1 MILAGESTRGG
12 ESLRHA
18 AARTGMRGSGCC
30 ATTEP
35 VNKLKTVGT
44 YVLIGAFVGGVIA
57 SFVVPPVLAWYNET
71 GKISSA
77 SQVQTLCNLPELIRY
92 TSSRLLRGQ
101 LIGAAIGALVF
112 LYPGFLAARRAEEA
126 EGSSTPA

>member
-1 MILAGESTRGG
+1 M
-12 ESLRHA
+12 
-18 AARTGMRGSGCC
+18 
-30 ATTEP
+30 
-35 VNKLKTVGT
+35 NKLKTVGT

-112 LYPGFLAARRAEEA
+112 LYPGIVAARRHDEA
-126 EGSSTPA
+126 EGFSTPA

>member
-1 MILAGESTRGG
+1 M
-12 ESLRHA
+12 
-18 AARTGMRGSGCC
+18 
-30 ATTEP
+30 
-35 VNKLKTVGT
+35 NKFKTIGT
-44 YVLIGAFVGGVIA
+44 FMLIGALVGGVIA

-112 LYPGFLAARRAEEA
+112 LYPGFVAARKAEEA
-126 EGSSTPA
+126 ESTPSSTAA

>member
-1 MILAGESTRGG
+1 M
-12 ESLRHA
+12 
-18 AARTGMRGSGCC
+18 
-30 ATTEP
+30 
-35 VNKLKTVGT
+35 NKLKTVGT
-44 YVLIGAFVGGVIA
+44 FMLIGALVGGVIA

-112 LYPGFLAARRAEEA
+112 LYPGFVAARKAEEA
-126 EGSSTPA
+126 ESTASSTAA

>member
-1 MILAGESTRGG
+1 MRAGAVCG
-12 ESLRHA
+12 
-18 AARTGMRGSGCC
+18 RTS
-30 ATTEP
+30 P
-35 VNKLKTVGT
+35 VDKLKTVGT

-92 TSSRLLRGQ
+92 TSARLLRGQ

-112 LYPGFLAARRAEEA
+112 LYPGFLAARRAEES
-126 EGSSTPA
+126 ELPSTSTPA